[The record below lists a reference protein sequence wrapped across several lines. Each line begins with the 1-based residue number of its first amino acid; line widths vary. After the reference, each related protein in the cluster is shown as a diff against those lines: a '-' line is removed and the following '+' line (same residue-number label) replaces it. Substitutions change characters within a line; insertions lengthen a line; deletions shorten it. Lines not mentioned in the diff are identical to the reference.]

1 MYYFLERVLGS
12 PVALV
17 VALLAGGG
25 VLFLLRRREQ
35 ARVRAHSSGDR
46 LEVPVHTGS
55 ISRSGSSGGV
65 SQAGPGS
72 TGPTA
77 ETKPTPGFRD
87 LVWGDEPKPTMTL
100 HHQDGDEALYVRA
113 TDKLKLG
120 GVPLTSIAYSFY
132 RSRFQGVSI
141 EMPDSSAGTLH
152 RYLVAEWGEPK
163 QPNPHTPKYYWPDL
177 IKGDQAT
184 QAVLEKIPISRKA
197 TLIITSKAIRDQKE
211 KDKAK

>member
-17 VALLAGGG
+17 IALLVGGG
-25 VLFLLRRREQ
+25 VLFWLRKRAEAREGT
-35 ARVRAHSSGDR
+35 SSSTDSVA
-46 LEVPVHTGS
+46 VPVHTGS
-55 ISRSGSSGGV
+55 ISRPGSSGGV
-65 SQAGPGS
+65 SLAGPGP
-72 TGPTA
+72 TGLTA
-77 ETKPTPGFRD
+77 DTKPTPGFRD
-87 LVWGDEPKPTMTL
+87 LVWGDAPKPTMTL
-100 HHQDGDEALYVRA
+100 HHEDGDEALYMRA

-141 EMPDSSAGTLH
+141 EMPDTSAGTLH